1 MTDERLLSLVE
12 SIQQLNAT
20 EYEEMFKL
28 LYQNKCEYTRNNNG
42 IFLNLS
48 WLDKTL
54 LEKLELFVEF
64 CKASR
69 REIQHYESICKNL
82 SQNIQDKYTHTS
94 SISALQEKGIVVSP
108 GTAVTATAADADAD
122 TETIK
127 KSYMS
132 SLAILKNTSAM
143 KFYLLKKKYAKNS
156 VFDQNIQN
164 DLEKEA
170 VLL

>member
-1 MTDERLLSLVE
+1 MSDERLSSLVE
-12 SIQQLNAT
+12 SIQHLNST

-48 WLDKTL
+48 WIDKALLD
-54 LEKLELFVEF
+54 KLELFVEF

-82 SQNIQDKYTHTS
+82 SLNIHEKQTHT
-94 SISALQEKGIVVSP
+94 GIDSENATKNSCEEDVV
-108 GTAVTATAADADAD
+108 
-122 TETIK
+122 K
-127 KSYMS
+127 KQTPMS
-132 SLAILKNTSAM
+132 LITLKNTSAV
-143 KFYLLKKKYAKNS
+143 KFYLLKKKYAKHAT
-156 VFDQNIQN
+156 FDMNLQR
-164 DLEKEA
+164 DLEKEH

>member
-1 MTDERLLSLVE
+1 MSDERLTSLVE
-12 SIQQLNAT
+12 SIQHLNST

-54 LEKLELFVEF
+54 LDKLELFVEF

-82 SQNIQDKYTHTS
+82 SQNIHEKHS
-94 SISALQEKGIVVSP
+94 SVDPEGVEKHNNE
-108 GTAVTATAADADAD
+108 D
-122 TETIK
+122 ETVK
-127 KSYMS
+127 KTQLS
-132 SLAILKNTSAM
+132 SLAVLKNTSAV
-143 KFYLLKKKYAKNS
+143 KFYLLKKKYAKHAT
-156 VFDQNIQN
+156 FDTNLQN
-164 DLEKEA
+164 DLEKEL

>member
-1 MTDERLLSLVE
+1 MTLSEERLTSLVE
-12 SIQQLNAT
+12 SIQNLNPT

-48 WLDKTL
+48 WLEQEL

-82 SQNIQDKYTHTS
+82 SMNIHDKHTLDKTETPGT
-94 SISALQEKGIVVSP
+94 SIENTDASAVVVS
-108 GTAVTATAADADAD
+108 D
-122 TETIK
+122 ETIRK
-127 KSYMS
+127 NYIA
-132 SLAILKNTSAM
+132 SLAVLKNTSAV
-143 KFYLLKKKYAKNS
+143 KFYLLKKKYAKNA
-156 VFDQNIQN
+156 VFDQSLQR
-164 DLEKEA
+164 DLEKER